1 MEMNLFRFAGLLFGV
16 GVVGFLP
23 IPAAQGGD
31 LTQEYNQVRNIALK
45 DPKVR
50 AAFDRANERL
60 NKRIIEI
67 DPALKPFVERQSA
80 GKKPNEPTKQSARTV
95 SSVSTMHIVG
105 KGETLTSIAKRYKV
119 SVNSLTKANHIA
131 KEATLQVGQ
140 KLVIPSAP

>member
-1 MEMNLFRFAGLLFGV
+1 MNLSRFAGLLCGV
-16 GVVGFLP
+16 GMVGFLP

-31 LTQEYNQVRNIALK
+31 LAQEYNQVRSIALK

-50 AAFDRANERL
+50 AAFDRANEKL

-67 DPALKPFVERQSA
+67 DPALKPFVERQSRKP
-80 GKKPNEPTKQSARTV
+80 KKPTKQAPHAV
-95 SSVSTMHIVG
+95 SHVVA

-131 KEATLQVGQ
+131 KEATLRVGQ
-140 KLVIPSAP
+140 KLAVPSAPRG